1 MNLLDEY
8 SAWTDDFAVY
18 PKTAEP
24 HYLALGICEEL
35 GELSRAALIDDVIL
49 EAGDVLWYAA
59 RYSRLVLGTPF
70 SAFARSDAFASVDHT
85 PLTSLEAAAIIAGV
99 EKKRLRDG
107 ANWDAKKRLE
117 KNAAASEALQI
128 IIKHTIE
135 MAWRRAGATITVL
148 LTKNKAK
155 LTARRAADTL
165 HGDGDHR

>member
-1 MNLLDEY
+1 MNALDEY

-59 RYSRLVLGTPF
+59 RYSRLVLEIPF
-70 SAFARSDAFASVDHT
+70 STFARPNAFASVDNT
-85 PLTSLEAAAIIAGV
+85 PLTALQAAAIIAGI

-107 ANWDAKKRLE
+107 AEWDSKKRIE
-117 KNAAASEALQI
+117 KNATASEALQI
-128 IIKHTIE
+128 IIKQTIE
-135 MAWRRAGATITVL
+135 MAWRRAGATILTVL
-148 LTKNKAK
+148 QKNQAK
-155 LTARRAADTL
+155 LTARRAADKL